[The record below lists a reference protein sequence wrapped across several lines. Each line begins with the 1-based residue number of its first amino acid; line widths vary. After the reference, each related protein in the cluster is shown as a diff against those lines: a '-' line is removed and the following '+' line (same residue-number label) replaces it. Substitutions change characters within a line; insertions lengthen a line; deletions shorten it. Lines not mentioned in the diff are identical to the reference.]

1 MCSIH
6 KLKYLLTLLLGL
18 FFIANARAEPMLNG
32 MGIHKELSQEVFI
45 GGLYSDTLSDNS
57 DVLLNT
63 DLPMRMELKIVAP
76 DGMTTRR
83 FSRLW
88 IEGMAINQ
96 KADVLTAQADNMVKF
111 DGLFKGRFQ
120 TNDHIVFDSTPGSGV
135 NISVNG
141 VILGNIDDNKF
152 FSMLLS
158 TWIGRVPLAS
168 DYRDSMLKM
177 GSVNGGLRGRY
188 ETITPSASRVAEI
201 NKWTSG
207 AVIAAKPATGK
218 VEPSKVEPSKPKLD
232 DDEKLGLAGKPE
244 IPTLAAT
251 HIEKPKLD
259 VPPIIE
265 RPEPSQTSAATTPV
279 KVAAVTPKP
288 APKVIEEDEEE
299 EGPALTA
306 QSLLARQFY
315 VSDILKKVF
324 GKTRY
329 PTRALE
335 RGQEGS
341 VRVAVVV
348 DRKGNILS
356 TSVLEESR
364 YDLLNKEAKEAI
376 NRAAP
381 FPEMPAALPGSRF
394 EFTVP
399 IRFTLPKR

>member
-1 MCSIH
+1 MCSNH
-6 KLKYLLTLLLGL
+6 KLKYLLALLLGL
-18 FFIANARAEPMLNG
+18 FFIASARAEPILNG
-32 MGIHKELSQEVFI
+32 MGTHKELSQEVFI
-45 GGLYSDTLSDNS
+45 GALYSDTLSDNS
-57 DVLLNT
+57 DTLLNT
-63 DLPMRMELKIVAP
+63 NMPMRMELKIVAP

-96 KADVLTAQADNMVKF
+96 KAEVLTAQADNMVKF

-120 TNDHIVFDSTPGSGV
+120 TNDHIVFNSIPGSGV

-141 VILGNIDDNKF
+141 VTLGNIADNKF

-158 TWIGRVPLAS
+158 TWIGRVPLSS
-168 DYRDSMLKM
+168 DYRDSLLKM
-177 GSVNGGLRGRY
+177 GKVNDGLRGRY
-188 ETITPSASRVAEI
+188 ETITPSSSRVAEI
-201 NKWTSG
+201 GKWSSG
-207 AVIAAKPATGK
+207 TLAAAKIASGK
-218 VEPSKVEPSKPKLD
+218 AASSKAKLD
-232 DDEKLGLAGKPE
+232 EDEKLALADKPN
-244 IPTLAAT
+244 IPTLAAAP
-251 HIEKPKLD
+251 IEKPKLD

-265 RPEPSQTSAATTPV
+265 KPEPGPAAAQVAAATAPI

-288 APKVIEEDEEE
+288 AAKVIEEEEE

-329 PTRALE
+329 PARALE

-341 VRVAVVV
+341 VRVSVVI

-356 TSVLEESR
+356 TSILEESR
-364 YDLLNKEAKEAI
+364 YELLNKEAKEAVT
-376 NRAAP
+376 RAAP
-381 FPEMPAALPGSRF
+381 FPEMPAALAGSRF

>member
-1 MCSIH
+1 MSFIN
-6 KLKYLLTLLLGL
+6 KFTSFLTLSVIGL
-18 FFIANARAEPMLNG
+18 FVTPVAYAEPLLNG
-32 MGIHKELSQEVFI
+32 MGAHQELGQEVFI
-45 GGLYSDTLSDNS
+45 GALYSDTLSDNS

-63 DLPMRMELKIVAP
+63 NLPMRMELKMVTP

-96 KADVLTAQADNMVKF
+96 KADVLTEQADNMVKF

-120 TNDHIVFDSTPGSGV
+120 ANDHIVFSSTPGSGV
-135 NISVNG
+135 NISVTG
-141 VILGNIDDNKF
+141 VSLGNIADNKF

-158 TWIGRVPLAS
+158 TWIGRVPLSS
-168 DYRDSMLKM
+168 DYRDSLLKM
-177 GSVNGGLRGRY
+177 GNVSSGLRSRY
-188 ETITPSASRVAEI
+188 DAIKPDPARVAEI
-201 NKWTSG
+201 SKWGSG
-207 AVIAAKPATGK
+207 GAAIAKAASSKAV
-218 VEPSKVEPSKPKLD
+218 SSKPKLD
-232 DDEKLGLAGKPE
+232 DDL
-244 IPTLAAT
+244 TLAAAKPELPSLT
-251 HIEKPKLD
+251 TAPIEKPTLE
-259 VPPIIE
+259 VPPIVE
-265 RPEPSQTSAATTPV
+265 KPTSSAAPV
-279 KVAAVTPKP
+279 TVAAATPPRPKP
-288 APKVIEEDEEE
+288 APVIEEDEEE

-324 GKTRY
+324 SKTRY
-329 PTRALE
+329 PARALE

-341 VRVAVVV
+341 VRVAVVI
-348 DRKGNILS
+348 DRNGNILS

-364 YDLLNKEAKEAI
+364 YSLLNKEAQEAI

-381 FPEMPAALPGSRF
+381 FPAMPAALSGSRF

>member
-1 MCSIH
+1 MCSNH
-6 KLKYLLTLLLGL
+6 KFKYLLTLLLGL
-18 FFIANARAEPMLNG
+18 FFIASARAEPMLNG
-32 MGIHKELSQEVFI
+32 MGTHKELSQEVFI
-45 GGLYSDTLSDNS
+45 GALYSDTLSDNS

-63 DLPMRMELKIVAP
+63 DMPMRMELKIVAP

-120 TNDHIVFDSTPGSGV
+120 TNDHIVFNSTPGSGV
-135 NISVNG
+135 DISVNG
-141 VILGNIDDNKF
+141 VILGNIADNKF

-158 TWIGRVPLAS
+158 TWIGRVPLSS
-168 DYRDSMLKM
+168 DYRDSLLKM
-177 GSVNGGLRGRY
+177 GSVNDGLRGRY
-188 ETITPSASRVAEI
+188 ETIAPSSSRVAEI
-201 NKWTSG
+201 NRWSPGTL
-207 AVIAAKPATGK
+207 AAAKTAPGK
-218 VEPSKVEPSKPKLD
+218 AVSSKAKLD
-232 DDEKLGLAGKPE
+232 NDEKLALADKPE
-244 IPTLAAT
+244 IPTLATAP
-251 HIEKPKLD
+251 IEKPKLD

-265 RPEPSQTSAATTPV
+265 RPEPSPAATQVPAATTPV

-288 APKVIEEDEEE
+288 APRVIEEEEEE

-315 VSDILKKVF
+315 VSDILKKIF

-329 PTRALE
+329 PARALE

-341 VRVAVVV
+341 VRVSVVI

-356 TSVLEESR
+356 TSILEESR
-364 YDLLNKEAKEAI
+364 YEMLNKEAKEAVT
-376 NRAAP
+376 RAAP
-381 FPEMPAALPGSRF
+381 FPEMPAALAGSRF

>member
-1 MCSIH
+1 MFSIK
-6 KLKYLLTLLLGL
+6 KLKAILTLFSIGL
-18 FFIANARAEPMLNG
+18 FAGAHAEPLLNG
-32 MGIHKELSQEVFI
+32 MGAHQELGQEVFI
-45 GGLYSDTLSDNS
+45 GALYSDTLSDNS
-57 DVLLNT
+57 DVLLNSNI
-63 DLPMRMELKIVAP
+63 PMRMELKIVAP
-76 DGMTTRR
+76 DGMNTRR

-120 TNDHIVFDSTPGSGV
+120 TNDHIVFSSTPGNGV
-135 NISVNG
+135 DISVDG
-141 VILGNIDDNKF
+141 VILGNIGDNQF

-158 TWIGRVPLAS
+158 TWIGKVPLS
-168 DYRDSMLKM
+168 SEYRDSLLKV
-177 GSVNGGLRGRY
+177 GNVNGGLRSRY
-188 ETITPSASRVAEI
+188 QGITPSPARVAEV

-207 AVIAAKPATGK
+207 GTLAKVAS
-218 VEPSKVEPSKPKLD
+218 SKASSSKPKID
-232 DDEKLGLAGKPE
+232 DTELATAAKPE

-251 HIEKPKLD
+251 PIEKPQLE
-259 VPPIIE
+259 VPPIVE
-265 RPEPSQTSAATTPV
+265 KPTTSAAPTT
-279 KVAAVTPKP
+279 VAAVTPTPK
-288 APKVIEEDEEE
+288 PKVVPVPVEEDEED

-324 GKTRY
+324 SKTRY
-329 PTRALE
+329 PARALE

-348 DRKGNILS
+348 DRKGNIVS
-356 TSVLEESR
+356 TNILEESR
-364 YDLLNKEAKEAI
+364 FALLNKEAQEAI
-376 NRAAP
+376 SRAAP
-381 FPEMPAALPGSRF
+381 FPEMPAALPGSKF

>member
-6 KLKYLLTLLLGL
+6 KLKTVLTLLLLSL
-18 FFIANARAEPMLNG
+18 FTSAHAEPLLNG
-32 MGIHKELSQEVFI
+32 MGAHQELGQEVFI
-45 GGLYSDTLSDNS
+45 GALYSDTLSDNS

-63 DLPMRMELKIVAP
+63 NIPMRMELKIVAP
-76 DGMTTRR
+76 DGMNTRR

-120 TNDHIVFDSTPGSGV
+120 TNDHIVFNSVPGNGV
-135 NISVNG
+135 DISVNG
-141 VILGNIDDNKF
+141 VILGNIGDNQF

-158 TWIGRVPLAS
+158 TWIGKVPLSS
-168 DYRDSMLKM
+168 DYRDSLLKL
-177 GSVNGGLRGRY
+177 GNVNGSLRSRY
-188 ETITPSASRVAEI
+188 QGISPSSSRVAEI
-201 NKWTSG
+201 NKWGSG
-207 AVIAAKPATGK
+207 AALTAAKTAS
-218 VEPSKVEPSKPKLD
+218 SKASSSKSRLED
-232 DDEKLGLAGKPE
+232 SELVAVKPE
-244 IPTLAAT
+244 IPTLAT
-251 HIEKPKLD
+251 TPIEKPQLD

-265 RPEPSQTSAATTPV
+265 KPASAPTT
-279 KVAAVTPKP
+279 VAAVTPKP
-288 APKVIEEDEEE
+288 KPAAAAIVEEEDEE

-315 VSDILKKVF
+315 VSDILKKIF
-324 GKTRY
+324 SKTRY
-329 PTRALE
+329 PARALE

-341 VRVAVVV
+341 VRVAVVI
-348 DRKGNILS
+348 DRKGNVMS

-364 YDLLNKEAKEAI
+364 YSLLNKEAQEAI
-376 NRAAP
+376 SRAAP
-381 FPEMPAALPGSRF
+381 FPEMPAALSGSRF

>member
-1 MCSIH
+1 MSFIN
-6 KLKYLLTLLLGL
+6 KFKSFLTLSMIGL
-18 FFIANARAEPMLNG
+18 FTMPIAHAEPLLNG
-32 MGIHKELSQEVFI
+32 MGAHQELGQEVFI
-45 GGLYSDTLSDNS
+45 GALYSDTLSDNS

-63 DLPMRMELKIVAP
+63 NLPMRMELKMVTP

-96 KADVLTAQADNMVKF
+96 KADVLTEQADNMVKF

-120 TNDHIVFDSTPGSGV
+120 ANDHIVFSSVPGNGV

-141 VILGNIDDNKF
+141 VILGNIADNKF

-158 TWIGRVPLAS
+158 TWIGRVPLSS
-168 DYRDSMLKM
+168 DYRDSLLKM
-177 GSVNGGLRGRY
+177 GNVNSGLRSRY
-188 ETITPSASRVAEI
+188 DAIKPDPSRVAEI
-201 NKWTSG
+201 NKWSG
-207 AVIAAKPATGK
+207 GAAIAKAVS
-218 VEPSKVEPSKPKLD
+218 SKAVSSKPKLD
-232 DDEKLGLAGKPE
+232 EDLTLATAKPE
-244 IPTLAAT
+244 LPSLTTAP
-251 HIEKPKLD
+251 IEKPTLE
-259 VPPIIE
+259 VPPIVE
-265 RPEPSQTSAATTPV
+265 KPASSAAPV
-279 KVAAVTPKP
+279 TVAAATQPTPRPKP
-288 APKVIEEDEEE
+288 ARVIEEEEEE

-324 GKTRY
+324 SKTRY
-329 PTRALE
+329 PARALE

-341 VRVAVVV
+341 VRVAVVI
-348 DRKGNILS
+348 DRKGNILN

-364 YDLLNKEAKEAI
+364 YSLLNKEAQEAI

-381 FPEMPAALPGSRF
+381 FPEMPAALSGSRF